1 MIYRENLSLA
11 QKKKNTCH
19 ICADLETCST
29 CADIVRQIVFIAFSL
44 RQDSSPK
51 KKKEYL
57 SVSYPTLH
65 LNSHYFNLQ
74 ILHSWNCAQN
84 CKRHCCAAL
93 RGRNDAS
100 LWPSDLRFQRINNKM
115 TISLPLL
122 HHWSLIFL
130 SHGPLESHVSDCHQ
144 NELSGLSP
152 AQYTW
157 WISIW
162 QEILGSPTLP
172 QTRM

>member
-1 MIYRENLSLA
+1 MDL
-11 QKKKNTCH
+11 CGH
-19 ICADLETCST
+19 CATNSFHSFLPE
-29 CADIVRQIVFIAFSL
+29 ARQ
-44 RQDSSPK
+44 QPE
-51 KKKEYL
+51 KKKECL

-100 LWPSDLRFQRINNKM
+100 LWPSDLRFQRINKKM
-115 TISLPLL
+115 TVSTVTAPLQL
-122 HHWSLIFL
+122 SILN

-152 AQYTW
+152 AQYKS

-162 QEILGSPTLP
+162 QNGVSNAPP
-172 QTRM
+172 NQK